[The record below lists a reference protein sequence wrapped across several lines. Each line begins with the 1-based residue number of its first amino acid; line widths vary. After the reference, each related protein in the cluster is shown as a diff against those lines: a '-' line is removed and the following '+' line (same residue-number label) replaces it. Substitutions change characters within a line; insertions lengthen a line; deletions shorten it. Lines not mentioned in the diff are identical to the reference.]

1 MDLSK
6 FSNTDWNTWK
16 QLLGQAVE
24 FAEELGVSKDRIAA
38 LAQQAGEVL
47 AENVSPSNPEQQ
59 ALKELWA
66 VADAREKQTLAT
78 LMTKLCSNT
87 QSPFKVS

>member
-24 FAEELGVSKDRIAA
+24 FAEELGVSRDRIAA

-47 AENVSPSNPEQQ
+47 AENVNPSNPEQQ

-78 LMTKLCSNT
+78 LMTKLCSNS

>member
-6 FSNTDWNTWK
+6 FSNSDWNTWK
-16 QLLGQAVE
+16 KLLGQAVE
-24 FAEELGVSKDRIAA
+24 FAEELGVSKDRISA

-78 LMTKLCSNT
+78 LMTKLCSNN